1 MLEKIFLWFILS
13 MIVLCFLFPSP
24 TNQLKPIS
32 RVVVVSTL
40 MVSINNTQEQFL
52 YFCRNY
58 NWEGTHN
65 LTGDFSGEFNCTELR
80 IKLFDNQGWTKECST
95 FPFSPKLSCHTLCN
109 MDCEVREIRCIC

>member
-13 MIVLCFLFPSP
+13 MIVL
-24 TNQLKPIS
+24 
-32 RVVVVSTL
+32 VVVVSTL